1 MIKFDCA
8 NECIHKY
15 VCKYFEQDMC
25 DLDEK
30 LKKLDICIPGI
41 DLVVKCKAY
50 RPASNAIIPRSATY
64 DSAKKAVETYGK

>member
-8 NECIHKY
+8 NECIHKN
-15 VCKYFEQDMC
+15 VCKYYEQDMH

-41 DLVVKCKAY
+41 DLVVKCKGYISAFD
-50 RPASNAIIPRSATY
+50 AIVPRSATY

>member
-8 NECIHKY
+8 NECIHKN
-15 VCKYFEQDMC
+15 VCKYYEKDMH

-41 DLVVKCKAY
+41 DLVVKCKGYTSAFN
-50 RPASNAIIPRSATY
+50 PITPRSATY
-64 DSAKKAVETYGK
+64 DSAKKAVEKYGK

>member
-8 NECIHKY
+8 NECVHKN
-15 VCKYFEQDMC
+15 VCKYYEQDMQ
-25 DLDEK
+25 DLDKK
-30 LKKLDICIPGI
+30 LKKLDIFIPCI

-50 RPASNAIIPRSATY
+50 RSALNAIVSRSATY